1 MTVLE
6 ALAQPATWEQPGGGY
21 WCGAWQTG
29 SASRTV
35 YDPEDGTAVGTVAE
49 VSAAE
54 TRAAVDHIAAA
65 WQQRWWPL
73 WQRREAIERAAVLV
87 AERHAMLA
95 ELITAEGVKTHAEAR
110 REIDRAVQTLTL
122 SARAAEHLSGG
133 TVPFDDTPRG
143 EGWSGWLRREPVGV
157 VVAITPFNDPLNL
170 PAHKLGPAL
179 VAGNPVLLKPAEQTP
194 LTALAL
200 VQVLLEAGV
209 PGEYLAVLPG
219 GQAGPAL
226 VADPRVD
233 VVSFTGGPE
242 TADRIAR
249 GGPAR
254 KLLMEL
260 GGNNALIACSD
271 ADPQQVARAIVDG
284 AFGVAGQN
292 CLSVQRAFLD
302 GEIAAEVT
310 SAVVDAASRLRVGSK
325 RDPRTQVGP
334 LVSEAASRRIRSWID
349 EALAGGA
356 RLLTGGERTG
366 PFLAPAVLIDVPAG
380 ASLRTNEVFGP
391 VVVLETFTD
400 VRDAVAAA
408 NAAETGMQAG
418 VFTANLDLALQIADR
433 LRVGAV
439 MINDSSDFRIDAMPF
454 GGFKRSGTGREGPA
468 WLVHELSAPKIVAV
482 HRSVPAPWATEEER
496 R

>member
-143 EGWSGWLRREPVGV
+143 EGWSGWLRREPVGGV
-157 VVAITPFNDPLNL
+157 GAITPFNDPLNL

-179 VAGNPVLLKPAEQTP
+179 DAGNPVPLKPAEQTP

-200 VQVLLEAGV
+200 VQVLLEEIG
-209 PGEYLAVLPG
+209 
-219 GQAGPAL
+219 
-226 VADPRVD
+226 
-233 VVSFTGGPE
+233 
-242 TADRIAR
+242 
-249 GGPAR
+249 
-254 KLLMEL
+254 
-260 GGNNALIACSD
+260 
-271 ADPQQVARAIVDG
+271 RA
-284 AFGVAGQN
+284 
-292 CLSVQRAFLD
+292 
-302 GEIAAEVT
+302 
-310 SAVVDAASRLRVGSK
+310 
-325 RDPRTQVGP
+325 
-334 LVSEAASRRIRSWID
+334 SW
-349 EALAGGA
+349 
-356 RLLTGGERTG
+356 
-366 PFLAPAVLIDVPAG
+366 
-380 ASLRTNEVFGP
+380 
-391 VVVLETFTD
+391 
-400 VRDAVAAA
+400 
-408 NAAETGMQAG
+408 
-418 VFTANLDLALQIADR
+418 
-433 LRVGAV
+433 
-439 MINDSSDFRIDAMPF
+439 
-454 GGFKRSGTGREGPA
+454 
-468 WLVHELSAPKIVAV
+468 
-482 HRSVPAPWATEEER
+482 
-496 R
+496 